1 MEIVENGGGGP
12 DLSSEASGGFPIN
25 ASPLYLSSSI
35 RSLNP
40 KSTSRST
47 MHRRTSRKS
56 DAAAASYLRY
66 LKPGALAQLRDSRIS
81 ARTHRVCA
89 SQLQISFPL
98 RSPSSP
104 AHVLPADAFPC
115 SPVRI
120 RGPRCPQRK
129 KLVAAKAM
137 FFSVPVPS
145 SPVSQPHES
154 VVDLFSNSESV
165 LVAH

>member
-1 MEIVENGGGGP
+1 
-12 DLSSEASGGFPIN
+12 
-25 ASPLYLSSSI
+25 
-35 RSLNP
+35 
-40 KSTSRST
+40 

-56 DAAAASYLRY
+56 DAAAAASYLRY

-81 ARTHRVCA
+81 ARTHRVFA
-89 SQLQISFPL
+89 SQLQISSPL

-104 AHVLPADAFPC
+104 AHVVPVDGFPC

-137 FFSVPVPS
+137 FFSVPGPS